1 MDLLSPGDTSA
12 MDPTDDQ
19 IEEMA
24 DEAHR
29 LAMELT
35 KGGGAPPL
43 RRFIF
48 TMRYNDYKPFLV
60 AELNYHYGLSEGLFM
75 GVFMERFDRMPTG
88 REVDLMRRR
97 ADSYQAEVA
106 ESVEERTHARLARDD
121 DGDRRRTRRRA
132 KRKA

>member
-1 MDLLSPGDTSA
+1 MA
-12 MDPTDDQ
+12 PTDDQ

-48 TMRYNDYKPFLV
+48 TMRYNGYKPILV
-60 AELNYHYGLSEGLFM
+60 AELNYHHGLSEGLFM
-75 GVFMERFDRMPTG
+75 GMFMERFDRMPTG

-106 ESVEERTHARLARDD
+106 ESVEARTYARLERNDE
-121 DGDRRRTRRRA
+121 GDRRTRRRA
-132 KRKA
+132 KKRKA